1 MNVFTI
7 KDLENLSGIKAH
19 TIRIWEQRYS
29 FLKPCRTESNIRYY
43 CSEELKRVL
52 HISLLNKYGYKISQ
66 IDKMS
71 EQELKNKLFSLSD
84 AEARQE
90 KLVNELIAHMI
101 DLDIVSFERA
111 LDGYVLSHGIDR
123 AISRIIFPFL
133 DRIGVLWLTN
143 HIHSAQEH
151 LVSNIIRQKLVVGIE
166 GAVPLRQA
174 TSTSRTLLLF
184 LPEGEHHE
192 LGLLYVH
199 YLLRTHG
206 ARVLYLGANMPLKDV
221 EFVSKYKRPDYLY
234 THLTC
239 ITGNFNFEKFL
250 SQINQHIPEVP
261 LVISGQLARTHLRK
275 IPSGI
280 NFKRSLPEVLEFVAT
295 L

>member
-29 FLKPCRTESNIRYY
+29 FLKPCRTETNIRYY

-66 IDKMS
+66 INKMS
-71 EQELKNKLFSLSD
+71 EQELKNRIFSLSD
-84 AEARQE
+84 AEALQE

-101 DLDIVSFERA
+101 DLDTVSFERL
-111 LDGYVLSHGIDR
+111 LDGYVLGHGINR
-123 AISRIIFPFL
+123 TISQIIFPFL
-133 DRIGVLWLTN
+133 HRIGLLWLTN
-143 HIHSAQEH
+143 HVHPAQEH
-151 LVSNIIRQKLVVGIE
+151 LVSNIIRQKLIVGIE
-166 GAVPLRQA
+166 KAVPFRQA
-174 TSTSRTLLLF
+174 SRTVLLF

-206 ARVLYLGANMPLKDV
+206 AGVLYLGADMPLKDV
-221 EFVSKYKRPDYLY
+221 TFVSKHKRPDYLY
-234 THLTC
+234 THLTG
-239 ITGNFNFEKFL
+239 ITGSFNLEKFL
-250 SQINQHIPEVP
+250 SQVRQCIPDIP
-261 LVISGQLARTHLRK
+261 LVISGQLARNHLRP
-275 IPSGI
+275 IPAGI
-280 NFKRSLPEVLEFVAT
+280 HCKRSLPEVQEFIAT